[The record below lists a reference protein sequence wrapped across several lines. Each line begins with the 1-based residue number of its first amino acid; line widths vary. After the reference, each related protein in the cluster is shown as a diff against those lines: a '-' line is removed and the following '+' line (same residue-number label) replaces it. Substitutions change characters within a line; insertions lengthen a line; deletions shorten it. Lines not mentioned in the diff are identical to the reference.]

1 MAKINR
7 KDWWPCRFCSFGKGG
22 PGSYL
27 TDPKYCTCKKCL
39 RAKVQCC
46 APATSCAERQLNAQK
61 AADRKQRKAQQGKGQ
76 AAGEQGTKTEKQLQ
90 QQMQKQ
96 TEQMQ
101 ALQKQ
106 VEQLQSKASKEDP
119 AEAEDDP
126 KKANSARIKRIDE
139 NIKEINSM
147 PVAIKEELIGDEAVV
162 LKKLEELRQEK
173 QQLQAKNISFKPL
186 KTQVKDT
193 GDLVKRI
200 ETELESLDKEK
211 DQLLEEY
218 WKLIGKTEQKQ
229 SFPVEEK
236 TELDSLEERVAAEEA
251 AETGEEKK
259 GDMDV
264 DDQDGIRRETL
275 GKMGL
280 NSDRLV
286 RAANILF
293 SNLGPSN
300 MQQVL
305 VQLGAIEQ
313 DFDTFKECVDVL
325 KAATSFA
332 NASEGPAKQDQG
344 QQPPQANATAT
355 ASGSQTGNPP
365 AGGSPEGKDV
375 EMAEIERRWIEAS
388 KEMADF
394 ESLSP
399 AAQGKKKQA
408 WLQVNCKRFK
418 PQA

>member
-1 MAKINR
+1 M
-7 KDWWPCRFCSFGKGG
+7 
-22 PGSYL
+22 
-27 TDPKYCTCKKCL
+27 
-39 RAKVQCC
+39 
-46 APATSCAERQLNAQK
+46 
-61 AADRKQRKAQQGKGQ
+61 
-76 AAGEQGTKTEKQLQ
+76 
-90 QQMQKQ
+90 
-96 TEQMQ
+96 
-101 ALQKQ
+101 QKQ
-106 VEQLQSKASKEDP
+106 VEQLHSKASKEDP

-200 ETELESLDKEK
+200 EAELASLDKGK
-211 DQLLEEY
+211 GQLLEEY

-259 GDMDV
+259 GDMDL

-313 DFDTFKECVDVL
+313 DFDTFKECVDVPR
-325 KAATSFA
+325 AIF
-332 NASEGPAKQDQG
+332 
-344 QQPPQANATAT
+344 
-355 ASGSQTGNPP
+355 
-365 AGGSPEGKDV
+365 
-375 EMAEIERRWIEAS
+375 R
-388 KEMADF
+388 
-394 ESLSP
+394 
-399 AAQGKKKQA
+399 
-408 WLQVNCKRFK
+408 KRK
-418 PQA
+418 